1 MRKLLFIAVCLL
13 SFASCTKK
21 STSTGS
27 GSGGGTSGT
36 GTTPVSTF
44 SITFK
49 GKTHTINTSN
59 SASSVGVIP
68 PTLSVLSTS
77 SPTDTWFGTSPIY
90 AGYLFTLSG
99 NSNLMG
105 FTFESMKLDPTTAI
119 GTYKCGLFVGDID
132 IAYGAIGYLDREDG
146 DIFYK
151 SDQSGKD
158 TTSTIT
164 VTVANATQWK
174 GTFNIILSYNGSYYP
189 ATGDFD
195 YRK

>member
-27 GSGGGTSGT
+27 GSGSGTSGT

-44 SITFK
+44 NITFK
-49 GKTHTINTSN
+49 GKTYTINTTN
-59 SASSVGVIP
+59 SGSFVAATSR
-68 PTLSVLSTS
+68 S
-77 SPTDTWFGTSPIY
+77 SPTFQAYGNISGSVY
-90 AGYLFTLSG
+90 AGYIFGLTG
-99 NSNLMG
+99 GSNQISFSLA
-105 FTFESMKLDPTTAI
+105 SMKLDATTAI
-119 GTYKCGLFVGDID
+119 GTYRCGSYQSTSGLEHLVYGGILF
-132 IAYGAIGYLDREDG
+132 LDKEDG
-146 DIFYK
+146 DKRYE

-164 VTVANATQWK
+164 VSVSNATQWK

-195 YRK
+195 CRK